1 MEHLWAPWRN
11 RYVTGEEKPGEDL
24 FLKIA
29 QSTDDAA
36 HFVLTRTKASFA
48 VLNRYPYNLGHL
60 MVCPYREVDELSSLS
75 AQESSDLWTLVN
87 RMTQTLKKTLKPD
100 GFNIGL
106 NLGSAAGA
114 GVPKHLHVHVV
125 PRWANDANFMTPIG
139 ATRIH
144 PGDLPSVYAKLLENL
159 E

>member
-29 QSTDDAA
+29 QCTDDAA
-36 HFVLTRTKASFA
+36 HFVLSRTKASFA

-60 MVCPYREVDELSSLS
+60 MVCPYRQVDDLAFLST
-75 AQESSDLWTLVN
+75 QESSDLWTLVN
-87 RMTQTLKKTLKPD
+87 RMTDALRKAMKPE

-106 NLGSAAGA
+106 NLGTAAGA

-125 PRWANDANFMTPIG
+125 PRWANDANFMTTTG
-139 ATRIH
+139 TTRIH
-144 PGDLPSVYAKLLENL
+144 PGDLESTYRKILEAL
-159 E
+159 S

>member
-29 QSTDDAA
+29 QCTDDAA
-36 HFVLTRTKASFA
+36 HFVLSRTKASFA

-60 MVCPYREVDELSSLS
+60 MVCPYREVDDLSSLS
-75 AQESSDLWTLVN
+75 AQESSDLWALVN
-87 RMTQTLKKTLKPD
+87 RMTQALKKTLKPD

-106 NLGSAAGA
+106 NLVSAAGA
-114 GVPKHLHVHVV
+114 GVPKNLHIHVV
-125 PRWANDANFMTPIG
+125 PRWANDANFMTTTG
-139 ATRIH
+139 TTRIH
-144 PGDLPSVYAKLLENL
+144 PGDLESTYRKLLEAL
-159 E
+159 R